1 MPSGSGLIEGTFEG
15 NGQGIVYNP
24 EYVNSDNELPSDS
37 DSQLGDTDSSQ
48 TGGNSGTSTVRTEVG
63 GNLGSSYLSFNT
75 YLLLQESVRRLSSS
89 IGLRPLNHRF
99 QGHRESNKFNLWIQ
113 KLAAISSSLFITS
126 KSANDTLEAT
136 ELDDV
141 YPLDEEIELMQHTNE
156 QIRYKEW
163 LLLRS
168 ADNKWYK

>member
-1 MPSGSGLIEGTFEG
+1 MPRGSSLIEGTFEG
-15 NGQGIVYNP
+15 NGEGIVYNP
-24 EYVNSDNELPSDS
+24 EYVNNDNQLPSDGDAS
-37 DSQLGDTDSSQ
+37 NVDTDSSQ
-48 TGGNSGTSTVRTEVG
+48 TGGGAGTSTVREEQG
-63 GNLGSSYLSFNT
+63 GNLGTSYLSFNT

-89 IGLRPLNHRF
+89 IGLRPVNHRF

-113 KLAAISSSLFITS
+113 KLGAISSSLFITS
-126 KSANDTLEAT
+126 KAANDTLEAT
-136 ELDDV
+136 EIQDV

-168 ADNKWYK
+168 PDNKWYK